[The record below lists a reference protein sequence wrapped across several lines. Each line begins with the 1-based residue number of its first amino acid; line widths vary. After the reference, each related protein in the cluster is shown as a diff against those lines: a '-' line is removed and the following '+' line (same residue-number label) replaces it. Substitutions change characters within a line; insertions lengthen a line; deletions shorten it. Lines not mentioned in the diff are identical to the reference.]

1 MSFFTFHDSCS
12 SDHYFLC
19 DMAGVPFKVCLPHRN
34 NVTVGVVAQ
43 SYDHFREVLT
53 TKLGLRKDFR
63 MFMED
68 GTLVCDEDY
77 FHLLEPQT
85 KLTVVEPTQL
95 NLERVQLPLRKIW
108 GDCALTMK

>member
-1 MSFFTFHDSCS
+1 
-12 SDHYFLC
+12 
-19 DMAGVPFKVCLPHRN
+19 MAGVPFKVCIPHRN
-34 NVTVGVVAQ
+34 NFTVGVVAQ

-53 TKLGLRKDFR
+53 TKLGLQKDFR

-85 KLTVVEPTQL
+85 KLTVVEPAL
-95 NLERVQLPLRKIW
+95 RDPERVQLPLRALRKIW
-108 GDCALTMK
+108 GHRILHLLYHLNNIVDFLSRV